1 VIVVCFVLLCGDWSL
16 LFSFRQGLAPTVS
29 TSIYSRGVHGPNPS
43 TPASSSS
50 GAAAAASPSS
60 ASALFMGGGL
70 PSQQQQGGGAGLAA
84 SSASA
89 SAIGIDESPV
99 AAIGDVAA
107 GRVPGGSWR
116 QRQQQQQQEEEDE
129 DEDDDPFS
137 GTPSPRLAAMMIDS
151 GSS

>member
-1 VIVVCFVLLCGDWSL
+1 
-16 LFSFRQGLAPTVS
+16 
-29 TSIYSRGVHGPNPS
+29 
-43 TPASSSS
+43 
-50 GAAAAASPSS
+50 
-60 ASALFMGGGL
+60 MGGGL
-70 PSQQQQGGGAGLAA
+70 PSQQQQGGGAGLAT

-116 QRQQQQQQEEEDE
+116 RQQQQQQQEEEEEE
-129 DEDDDPFS
+129 DDDDDPFS